1 MNILKR
7 DFFSFA
13 FWHQGK
19 EHAAILIAPTVEVYL
34 GIMQKHQELAFMEYF
49 QIDKNKD
56 IYIYIYIYI
65 HIYLSLF
72 LSIYLIGCNGS
83 AYCWKAW
90 KINVLEI

>member
-19 EHAAILIAPTVEVYL
+19 EHAAILIPPTVEVSL
-34 GIMQKHQELAFMEYF
+34 GIMQKHY
-49 QIDKNKD
+49 IYNIY

>member
-13 FWHQGK
+13 FRHQGK

-65 HIYLSLF
+65 YTYIYIFIFIYLFDWLQWFSILLESLE
-72 LSIYLIGCNGS
+72 N
-83 AYCWKAW
+83 
-90 KINVLEI
+90 